1 MRTNAEELRE
11 RIREQQLVTAY
22 QRRFFPDVA
31 LEEVITKQVVV
42 DVISFT
48 AIAIHQQE
56 ELVEFVLDRAKK
68 IFCILV
74 CLREVRYIDG
84 FSRCD
89 GVDLGLPFMVENL
102 KEIGLSDTTAEE
114 FDLMQWE
121 YLAPVFGKKDRQLRP
136 QHILPFKSDDSL
148 THAVG
153 GYGAVRR
160 VELYS
165 VHQDLV
171 SGSSANAG
179 TVSLSFS
186 EQPQWV
192 PVLMVCIHP

>member
-1 MRTNAEELRE
+1 MRTNVEELRE

-22 QRRFFPDVA
+22 QRRFFPDAA
-31 LEEVITKQVVV
+31 LSEVITEQVVV

-48 AIAIHQQE
+48 AIAIHQQQ

-74 CLREVRYIDG
+74 CLREVQYIND
-84 FSRCD
+84 FSQSD
-89 GVDLGLPFMVENL
+89 GVDFGLPFTVENL
-102 KEIGLSDTTAEE
+102 KEIGLSGTTAKE
-114 FDLMQWE
+114 FYFMQWE

-136 QHILPFKSDDSL
+136 SHILPFKSDDNL

-160 VELYS
+160 VELYN

-171 SGSSANAG
+171 SGSPANAG
-179 TVSLSFS
+179 TVSLSLS
-186 EQPQWV
+186 SPSGY
-192 PVLMVCIHP
+192 LS